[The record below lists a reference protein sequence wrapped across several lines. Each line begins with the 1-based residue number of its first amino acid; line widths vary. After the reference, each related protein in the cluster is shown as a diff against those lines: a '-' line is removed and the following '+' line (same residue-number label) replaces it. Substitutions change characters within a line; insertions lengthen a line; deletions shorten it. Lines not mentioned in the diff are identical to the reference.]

1 MSQIP
6 VTLRDMFWSDPFFE
20 TAWGPDFNLLRQ
32 EMVREHRLTWD
43 RFGHSFTGEQEQL
56 LERQQQQQLQQCCQH
71 CKKNSY
77 HSATDSIG
85 SSEPEPNPDLT
96 KVMWLK
102 EFFLK
107 LCSTSVNWNVAAQI
121 LPFWMIFLNSATVF
135 LKRAKHYL
143 LVLTLKSLP

>member
-102 EFFLK
+102 EFFPK
-107 LCSTSVNWNVAAQI
+107 I
-121 LPFWMIFLNSATVF
+121 LFNQCEWKCCCPNFAFLNDFFNSATVF
-135 LKRAKHYL
+135 L
-143 LVLTLKSLP
+143 